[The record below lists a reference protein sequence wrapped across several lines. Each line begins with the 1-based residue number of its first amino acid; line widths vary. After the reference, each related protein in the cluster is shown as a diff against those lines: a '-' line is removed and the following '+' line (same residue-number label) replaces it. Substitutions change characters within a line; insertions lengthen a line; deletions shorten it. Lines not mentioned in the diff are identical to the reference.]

1 MLAVICF
8 SMVPLACGHSILYT
22 PRARNWVAAQGQE
35 CQGGKSAQKSKECP
49 IPEEEYGCNL
59 KSEKSPGCT
68 ENDPQSLNAWGVK
81 DRAKGTWPSPV
92 GSYGLCG
99 DPVQLRD
106 WVPISEMPYMV
117 PTDPQAVYT
126 AGEIVEFEVGVY
138 AEHHG
143 HYEFRICD
151 KTLDGSLKS
160 AQEGQDC
167 LNKWVLKR
175 APPSGSGQDSQPID
189 TRHPGRWHVG
199 ASASKLHINFMNS
212 STVVAGEDWD
222 DNDIINI
229 KAGPG
234 ETDPRGATSV
244 YKMRYIIPEGLEC
257 ERCTL
262 QYYWPTANT
271 CTLDDDV
278 AKYWEDLGREPPTYW
293 PGKHKC
299 VGTQHGEEFWNCA
312 DITVKNKNGGP
323 SPSPD
328 RRRKNGGPS
337 PPSDRRR
344 QTPPRRRTAERRRR
358 RRSSERRRRRRS
370 SGRRRKS
377 STRRRK
383 RRRR

>member
-1 MLAVICF
+1 MMLAVICF

-22 PRARNWVAAQGQE
+22 PRARNWVAHEE
-35 CQGGKSAQKSKECP
+35 CQSGKENTECP
-49 IPEEEYGCNL
+49 IPEEEYACSAKN
-59 KSEKSPGCT
+59 EKSPGCT
-68 ENDPQSLNAWGVK
+68 ESDPQSLNAWGVK
-81 DRAKGTWPSPV
+81 ARAEGIWPSPV

-106 WVPISEMPYMV
+106 WTPISEMPYMV
-117 PTDPQAVYT
+117 ATEPQAVYT
-126 AGEIVEFEVGVY
+126 AGTIVEFEVGIY

-151 KTLDGSLKS
+151 KTLDGTLKS

-199 ASASKLHINFMNS
+199 ASASKVQRSFMNA
-212 STVVAGEDWD
+212 STVIAGEDWD
-222 DNDIINI
+222 DNDINDIGMQ
-229 KAGPG
+229 AGPG

-299 VGTQHGEEFWNCA
+299 VSGTTHGEEFWNCA
-312 DITVKNKNGGP
+312 DITVKNPNG
-323 SPSPD
+323 S
-328 RRRKNGGPS
+328 RRRKSPS
-337 PPSDRRR
+337 PPS
-344 QTPPRRRTAERRRR
+344 PPSGGRRRR
-358 RRSSERRRRRRS
+358 RRKSSQTRRRRRS
-370 SGRRRKS
+370 SGRRRKGSTSRRRS
-377 STRRRK
+377 SRRRRK
-383 RRRR
+383 R